1 MKTITDSHG
10 DTWTLYETAADF
22 IAHTIAPGIGD
33 VELTAEQAQEV
44 ANLML
49 TPATVQEADTATTHV
64 GLVQDPRA
72 DFWEAVAQV
81 LGDK

>member
-1 MKTITDSHG
+1 MKTVIDYHG
-10 DTWTLYETAADF
+10 VTWTLYETAADF
-22 IAHTIAPGIGD
+22 IAHAIAPGIGD

-44 ANLML
+44 ANIVL
-49 TPATVQEADTATTHV
+49 TPTTVQDADTATTHA
-64 GLVQDPRA
+64 GLVRDPRT